1 LLKIERVYTVSS
13 IAEQTHQSNVRL
25 HRIFAAGGPSPYSSC
40 SSMASM
46 NSWGAVLGRALHV
59 ALVPGREL
67 GIQVCERII
76 DSSADRGW
84 GVAGRDE
91 CLHNFILVIE
101 RRLKL
106 FVPHMYGSLI
116 LDHRRL

>member
-1 LLKIERVYTVSS
+1 
-13 IAEQTHQSNVRL
+13 
-25 HRIFAAGGPSPYSSC
+25 
-40 SSMASM
+40 M

-67 GIQVCERII
+67 GI
-76 DSSADRGW
+76 
-84 GVAGRDE
+84 
-91 CLHNFILVIE
+91 HNFILVIE